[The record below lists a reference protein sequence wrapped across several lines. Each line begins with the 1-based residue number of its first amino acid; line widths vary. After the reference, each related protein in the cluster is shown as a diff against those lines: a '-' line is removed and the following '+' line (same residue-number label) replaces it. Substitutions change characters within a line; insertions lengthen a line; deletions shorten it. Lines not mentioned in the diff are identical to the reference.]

1 MNKLYFLIILCIV
14 ILILILKLKIIR
26 TFVGAYYF
34 KCKHN
39 LKTDSFIQYAYIY
52 NEIFNNKSYNFEIKD
67 NMTIFDIGAN
77 IGIFN
82 LYVNS
87 KAKNLNVYSFEP
99 VPQIFECLKH
109 NTSKYK
115 NSISINKGLGD
126 KNEVVTMNYLK
137 NASAMSSIKD
147 FDSDKVRA
155 HDKVYEE
162 QCGIFQDICKYF
174 VNNEMK
180 NPVKVK
186 GVIDTVS
193 DIIDKY
199 QIKNIDVMKIDVEGF
214 ELNVMK
220 GIRDEHFKIIKKIF
234 IEIENFR
241 KDNKKE
247 IFKILDKNNYCYK
260 IIEDGNEWI
269 MIEAD
274 HI

>member
-1 MNKLYFLIILCIV
+1 MNKLYFLIILCII
-14 ILILILKLKIIR
+14 ILIFKLKIIR
-26 TFVGAYYF
+26 TIISAYYF

-39 LKTDSFIQYAYIY
+39 LKTDSFMQYAYIY
-52 NEIFNNKSYNFEIKD
+52 NEIFNDKSYNFEIKD

-126 KNEVVTMNYLK
+126 KNEIVTMNYLK
-137 NASAMSSIKD
+137 NASGMSSIKD
-147 FDSDKVRA
+147 FDSDKIKA

-162 QCGIFQDICKYF
+162 QCGIFKNICKYF

-186 GVIDTVS
+186 GIIDTVS
-193 DIIDKY
+193 NIIDKH

-214 ELNVMK
+214 ELNVMQ
-220 GIRDEHFKIIKKIF
+220 GIRDEHFNIIKKIF

-241 KDNKKE
+241 KDNRKE
-247 IFKILDKNNYCYK
+247 IFKILEKNNFNYK
-260 IIEDGNEWI
+260 IIDDDNNWM
-269 MIEAD
+269 MIEANR
-274 HI
+274 I